1 MKPMEFKGLDI
12 EIVESKRS
20 GPKSSAQTPSKPSER
35 RKGSSKNPAGSAGT
49 KSDKAIEFSAK
60 VVEALKTKVK
70 EHNSKYS
77 KKVSLSQLKK
87 VYRRG
92 AGAFS
97 SSHRPGKTRGQWAM
111 ARVNMF
117 LKMIAGKPVKDA
129 YRKADSDVAR
139 ASEIDISDNWL
150 PNDDDFLQAEA
161 DIKEFNLDYD
171 FENVEDLYLETED
184 DKVFWIEV

>member
-1 MKPMEFKGLDI
+1 MDFKGLDI
-12 EIVESKRS
+12 EIVESKRP

-117 LKMIAGKPVKDA
+117 LKMMAGKPVKDA
-129 YRKADSDVAR
+129 YRKADSDVAK

>member
-1 MKPMEFKGLDI
+1 MNLQGLEI
-12 EIVESKRS
+12 EIIESKRS
-20 GPKSSAQTPSKPSER
+20 GPKSSAQTPSKPSEK
-35 RKGSSKNPAGSAGT
+35 RKGSAKNPAGSAGT

-60 VVEALKTKVK
+60 VVEALKNKVR

-117 LKMIAGKPVKDA
+117 LRMMAGKPVKDA
-129 YRKADSDVAR
+129 YRKADNDVAK
-139 ASEIDISDNWL
+139 ASEIDVTEMWE
-150 PNDDDFLQAEA
+150 PDDIDFSQADT
-161 DIKEFNLDYD
+161 DIQEFVLDYD
-171 FENVEDLYLETED
+171 FEDENDLYLDTEQE
-184 DKVFWIEV
+184 KANWLEYI

>member
-1 MKPMEFKGLDI
+1 
-12 EIVESKRS
+12 
-20 GPKSSAQTPSKPSER
+20 
-35 RKGSSKNPAGSAGT
+35 
-49 KSDKAIEFSAK
+49 
-60 VVEALKTKVK
+60 
-70 EHNSKYS
+70 
-77 KKVSLSQLKK
+77 
-87 VYRRG
+87 
-92 AGAFS
+92 
-97 SSHRPGKTRGQWAM
+97 M

-117 LKMIAGKPVKDA
+117 LKMMAGKPVKDA